1 MRLSKRE
8 VKDFDEIIQII
19 SHCDIVTLGLYD
31 TEIYMVPVSFGY
43 EVVDH
48 EITLYIHGAKV
59 GRKYEC
65 LKNHGDISVSLSL
78 LNGYVQKG
86 YGFTAYY
93 ESILAKARVDE
104 LSGDEAIHGL
114 HLLMEHCGFKESI
127 DQCTTLPYTSVFAL
141 RLYDINAKK
150 RD

>member
-8 VKDFDEIIQII
+8 VKDFDEIVQII

-43 EVVDH
+43 DVVDH
-48 EITLYIHGAKV
+48 EITLYIHGAKI

-65 LKNHGDISVSLSL
+65 LKKHEDISVSLSL
-78 LNGYVQKG
+78 LNGYVQKD

-93 ESILAKARVDE
+93 ESIFAKAKVDE
-104 LSGDEAIHGL
+104 LNGHDAIHGL
-114 HLLMEHCGFKESI
+114 NLLMEHCGFNESVE
-127 DQCTTLPYTSVFAL
+127 QCTTVSFTSVFAL

>member
-8 VKDFDEIIQII
+8 VKDFEEVVQII

-31 TEIYMVPVSFGY
+31 HEMYMVPVSFGY
-43 EVVDH
+43 EIIDSTIV
-48 EITLYIHGAKV
+48 LYIHGAKV

-65 LKNHGDISVSLSL
+65 LKKKDDICVSLSL
-78 LNGYVQKG
+78 LNGYVQKD

-93 ESILAKARVDE
+93 ESVFAKARVQE
-104 LSGDEAIHGL
+104 LKDKQAIHGL
-114 HLLMEHCGFKESI
+114 NCLMEHCDFDGKV
-127 DQCTTLPYTSVFAL
+127 DQCTTLPFTSVFSL
-141 RLYDINAKK
+141 TLYDINAKK

>member
-65 LKNHGDISVSLSL
+65 LNKQKDISVSLSL

-93 ESILAKARVDE
+93 ESILAKAKVDE

-114 HLLMEHCGFKESI
+114 HLLMEHCGFKESV